1 MFNRCLTSYRQY
13 LKIFSHGQKVLYE
26 SRWKVP
32 RCCHQTVPGQDPPSA
47 LHLSPAVTLG
57 VSGDRSGGRS
67 RKNILRSVG
76 AAARAEGGVE
86 LHQFLPRLL
95 TLGCLLAGE
104 GCNDLWHT
112 RLCGDSMEAMR
123 PVSIVSTVY
132 WTYFQQNNSRS

>member
-1 MFNRCLTSYRQY
+1 MFNLTVSILKYFRMAKRYCMSRGGRFQDAAIRQFRARI
-13 LKIFSHGQKVLYE
+13 L
-26 SRWKVP
+26 
-32 RCCHQTVPGQDPPSA
+32 PPS

-86 LHQFLPRLL
+86 LQQFLPRLL

-132 WTYFQQNNSRS
+132 WTYFQQNNSRSSF